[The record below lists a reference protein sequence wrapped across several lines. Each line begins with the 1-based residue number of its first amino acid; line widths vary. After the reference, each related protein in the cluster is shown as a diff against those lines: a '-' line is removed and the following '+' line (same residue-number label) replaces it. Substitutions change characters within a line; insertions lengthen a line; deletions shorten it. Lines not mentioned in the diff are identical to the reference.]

1 MKKVLIALAVIVVLV
16 IGGVFLLFSNL
27 DKLVET
33 GIERAGTETLGT
45 PVEVGR
51 VELALTA
58 GAASIYDFSIANPP
72 GFSNADMVSF
82 DELSVVINLQNTSS
96 EQIHISSVVA
106 RNPHV
111 RYESSDGVSNVDTV
125 SARFE
130 NGEAEAVAESETST
144 VNLIIDSIL
153 IEDIDGTL
161 QSGLLPEPVEVSLG
175 DINLSGLEGS
185 PDEMANQIMAPVLS
199 QIGAVAAQALVQATT
214 DLLGE
219 TVEQVGQQLDSAREQ
234 AQEAAQDLSD
244 QADELLDN
252 VDNLFNRD

>member
-16 IGGVFLLFSNL
+16 IGGAFLLFSNL

-33 GIERAGTETLGT
+33 GIEKAGTETLGT

-51 VELALTA
+51 VELALSA
-58 GAASIYDFSIANPP
+58 GSASIYDFSIANPP
-72 GFSNADMVSF
+72 GFTNADMVSF

-111 RYESSDGVSNVDTV
+111 RYESSDGTSNVDTV

-153 IEDIDGTL
+153 IEDINGIL

-185 PDEMANQIMAPVLS
+185 PDELANQIMAPVLS
-199 QIGAVAAQALVQATT
+199 QIGAVAAQSLLQATT
-214 DLLGE
+214 DLLGSS
-219 TVEQVGQQLDSAREQ
+219 VEGVGEQLDDAADQVEDALDDVSEQ
-234 AQEAAQDLSD
+234 ANEIL
-244 QADELLDN
+244 EG
-252 VDNLFNRD
+252 VGNLFNKD